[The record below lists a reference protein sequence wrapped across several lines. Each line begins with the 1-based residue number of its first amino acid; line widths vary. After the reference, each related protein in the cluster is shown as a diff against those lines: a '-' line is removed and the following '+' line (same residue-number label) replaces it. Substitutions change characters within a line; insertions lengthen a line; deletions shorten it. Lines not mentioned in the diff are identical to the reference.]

1 MRKVVFLPFY
11 GIIQVIFKEN
21 SMCGIVGYIGKKEA
35 LPLLMEGLR
44 RESYRGYD
52 SSGVCVFNGDNVTCK
67 KAVGKLEELE
77 KKVAGENIKGGIG
90 IGHNRW
96 ASHGKVTEQNCHPHA
111 DCKGNIFVV
120 HNGIIENFKELKNKL
135 IEQGHAFQS
144 ETDTE
149 VLAHL
154 IEQFFTGNL
163 EDAVRKT
170 LAVVRG
176 TYGLVAIAKEDSGK
190 MVAARLS
197 SPLVLS
203 VNGSGGFVASD
214 PAALIAHSNKMVFLD
229 DYEIATITA
238 DDFVVTDL
246 ENHKKE
252 KQVTE
257 LDWTVKEAQKGGY
270 EHFMLKEIME
280 QPESL
285 ENALRGR
292 LIEKEG
298 AVKLGGL
305 ESIETQLRNTERL
318 NIIANGTA
326 YIAGLVGE
334 YMLEEYAGIPVEVDY
349 GSEFRYRKPILNEK
363 TASLF
368 ISQSGE
374 TADTLGALQEVKR
387 KKGLSLG
394 IINVV
399 GSSVAREIDAGVYN
413 HAGPEIGVASTKAF
427 TSQLAVLALLT
438 VYLGRQRDMSLVTGR
453 RIAKELALLPNLAQ
467 QTLEANKD
475 RAEEIAE
482 KYKNAKNF
490 LYLGRKYNYPIA
502 LEGALKLK
510 EISYVHAEGYSAGE
524 MKHGPIA
531 LIDENFPTVVIAPTD
546 SVYEKIISNIQEI
559 KARKGP
565 VIAVATEGNTDIQ
578 ELADDV
584 LYIPKTL
591 EMLTPILSVIPL
603 QLFAYYI
610 AVSHGLDPD
619 KPRNLAKSVTVE

>member
-1 MRKVVFLPFY
+1 
-11 GIIQVIFKEN
+11 
-21 SMCGIVGYIGKKEA
+21 
-35 LPLLMEGLR
+35 LLMEGLR

-52 SSGVCVFNGDNVTCK
+52 SSGVCVFNGSEVVCQ

-77 KKVAGENIKGGIG
+77 KKVSTQEIAGGIG
-90 IGHNRW
+90 IGHSRW
-96 ASHGKVTEQNCHPHA
+96 ATHGGVTEENAHPHT
-111 DCKGNIFVV
+111 DCKGNIFVA
-120 HNGIIENFKELKNKL
+120 HNGIIENFKQLKDKL
-135 IEQGHAFQS
+135 QKDGHVFQS
-144 ETDTE
+144 QTDTE
-149 VLAHL
+149 VLAHMV
-154 IEQFFTGNL
+154 EQFFKGNL
-163 EDAVRKT
+163 EDAVRKALT
-170 LAVVRG
+170 YIKG
-176 TYGLVAIAKEDSGK
+176 TYGLVVIAKEDPGK
-190 MVAARLS
+190 IVAARLS

-203 VNGSGGFVASD
+203 INGSGGFVASD
-214 PAALIAHSNKMVFLD
+214 PAALIAHSNKMIFLD
-229 DYEIATITA
+229 DREIAVIKE
-238 DDFVVTDL
+238 DDFAVTDL
-246 ENHKKE
+246 ENHEKKKE
-252 KQVTE
+252 VTE
-257 LDWTVKEAQKGGY
+257 LDWTVEEAQKGGY

-285 ENALRGR
+285 RNALRGR

-298 AVKLGGL
+298 MVKLGGL
-305 ESIETQLRNTERL
+305 ESIETELRNTERL

-438 VYLGRQRDMSLVTGR
+438 MYLGRQRDMSLVTGQ
-453 RIAKELALLPNLAQ
+453 RIAKELALLPNLVQ

-475 RAEEIAE
+475 RVKEIAE

-546 SVYEKIISNIQEI
+546 SVYEKMISNIQEI

-565 VIAVATEGNTDIQ
+565 IIAVATEGDKEIV

-610 AVSHGLDPD
+610 AVFHDLDPD